1 MPKLLDEIVAIRG
14 DELAL
19 ADEFGRTT
27 WSELDER
34 TRRLINAF
42 KGASIGPGDTIA
54 LMMGNRRECF
64 EIFQAAA
71 HLGVTYV
78 PVNWHWVADELAY
91 VLDDAD
97 AKALIVGHRF
107 VEVAEQALSDNRSQG
122 VQLSLAL
129 GEGPTEHLNDY
140 EEFISSGNTSDLP
153 ADQQLLGGPMFYTSG
168 TTGRPKGVRGA
179 LSGGETIPTEVMQ
192 LIGSSMASYV
202 PQGGRSLLVG
212 PVYHSA
218 QWAFTFMPMVN
229 GSSVVMRHKFD
240 GAETVKLIDEEKITN
255 IHLVPTQFKRML
267 DISAEDKESF
277 TGESLEAVWHGAAPC
292 PPPWKKAMLDW
303 FGPKIHEYY
312 GSTEGAFISNILAD
326 DWIRKEGS
334 VGKPVETIEVIII
347 DENGERIE
355 EPNMPGVLYFRNLMG
370 MGFEY
375 HKAPEKTA
383 EAHLEPGVFT
393 TGDIGYLDEEGYLW
407 LSDRKIDMII
417 SGGVNI
423 YPAEI
428 EAVIAE
434 HPGVAD
440 VSVIGVPNEEY
451 GEEVKA
457 VVECSDGH
465 QGNDEFSKELLQ
477 LCNQKLAGYKRPKSI
492 DFVNQLP
499 RTGTGKILKRKLREP
514 YWEGLE
520 RSI

>member
-1 MPKLLDEIVAIRG
+1 MPKLLNEIVAEHG
-14 DELAL
+14 DEIAL

-27 WSELDER
+27 WSQLDER

-42 KGASIGPGDTIA
+42 KDAAIGPGDTIA
-54 LMMGNRRECF
+54 MMMGNRRECF

-71 HLGVTYV
+71 HLGITYV

-97 AKALIVGHRF
+97 AKALVVGHRF
-107 VEVAEQALSDNRSQG
+107 TDIAKNALEDARSKQ
-122 VQLSLAL
+122 VQLSLIV
-129 GEGPTEHLNDY
+129 GDPSNGKVSEY
-140 EEFISSGNTSDLP
+140 EDFLASGAPSDLP
-153 ADQQLLGGPMFYTSG
+153 DDQQLLGGPMFYTSG

-179 LSGGETIPTEVMQ
+179 LSGGQDIPTEVMQ
-192 LIGSSMASYV
+192 LIGASMGGYV
-202 PQGGRSLLVG
+202 PQAGRSLLVG

-229 GSSVVMRHKFD
+229 GSSVIMRHKFD
-240 GAETVKLIDEEKITN
+240 PSETVRLIDEEQITN
-255 IHLVPTQFKRML
+255 MHLVPTQFKRML
-267 DISAEDKESF
+267 DIETEKKEDF
-277 TGESLEAVWHGAAPC
+277 DGETLQAVWHGAAPC
-292 PPPWKKAMLDW
+292 PPPWKRAMLDW
-303 FGPKIHEYY
+303 FGPKVHEYY

-326 DWIRKEGS
+326 DWVRKGGS
-334 VGKPVETIEVIII
+334 VGKPVETVEVIIV
-347 DENGERIE
+347 DEEGERIE
-355 EPNMPGVLYFRNLMG
+355 TPNEPGVLYFRNLMG

-393 TGDIGYLDEEGYLW
+393 TGDIGYLDDEGYLW

-434 HPGVAD
+434 HIGVAD
-440 VSVIGVPNEEY
+440 VSVIGVPNEEF

-457 VVECSDGH
+457 VVECSGGYE
-465 QGNDEFSKELLQ
+465 GNQEFSKELLQ
-477 LCNQKLAGYKRPKSI
+477 LCSEKLAGYKRPKSI
-492 DFVNQLP
+492 DFVAELP
-499 RTGTGKILKRKLREP
+499 RTGTGKILKRELREP
-514 YWEGLE
+514 YWEGFE
-520 RSI
+520 RNI